1 MYIIY
6 TLTNLIIIIRLVF
19 STEKL
24 SKKFCLAINIEIIRM
39 LGTKRDKQQ
48 KKEREKNGKRKK
60 IFERKLKKKKSY
72 ENQREG
78 ISTNFSEKNY
88 RVE

>member
-1 MYIIY
+1 MIMYIIY

-48 KKEREKNGKRKK
+48 KKRKGKKWKTKKNFWEKA
-60 IFERKLKKKKSY
+60 
-72 ENQREG
+72 
-78 ISTNFSEKNY
+78 
-88 RVE
+88 